1 MSCWATSTCA
11 CPANTD
17 TCGASGATSSAA
29 RSTTTGRI
37 PGAGCTSTGP
47 IPTCSTRAIDP
58 SSFRLRKACAP
69 SGAKRYPRNSSAT
82 RSRSAVKA
90 IVIREFG
97 PPEVMRLEE
106 VPTPVREAG
115 EVLIEVRAVSVNRTL
130 DLVVRAGAYAVPVK
144 LPHVLGVDPSGVV
157 AAVGPGVSV
166 RKRGDRVVTLQFVRP
181 PAANSF
187 PVILGLHV
195 WGGYAQYVKV
205 PVACTHPIPDGVD
218 FTVATVVAR
227 HAPVAF
233 SMLRDIAGMK
243 SGDWVLVMGAS
254 GGLGSAGIQV
264 AKYLGAKVIAAAG
277 ADERVK
283 AAVALG
289 ADAGINYRTQDLTGE
304 VMRIT
309 EKHGV
314 DVVFEN
320 IGDPD
325 LFPGAFAALA
335 RGGRLITAGGHGG
348 GTVPLDVKQ
357 LYLNQNTIIG
367 SFGRIMPADVELG
380 LRAAAEGRYRVLID
394 RILPL
399 AEAAKAH
406 RLVDARSGIG
416 KVVLQPAL
424 S

>member
-1 MSCWATSTCA
+1 M
-11 CPANTD
+11 
-17 TCGASGATSSAA
+17 
-29 RSTTTGRI
+29 
-37 PGAGCTSTGP
+37 
-47 IPTCSTRAIDP
+47 
-58 SSFRLRKACAP
+58 KAL
-69 SGAKRYPRNSSAT
+69 
-82 RSRSAVKA
+82 
-90 IVIREFG
+90 VIREFG

-106 VPTPVREAG
+106 VPTPVPEAG
-115 EVLIEVRAVSVNRTL
+115 EVLIKVRAVSVNRTL
-130 DLVVRAGAYAVPVK
+130 DLVVRAGAYAVPIK

-157 AAVGPGVSV
+157 AAVGSGVTA
-166 RKRGDRVVTLQFVRP
+166 RKPGDRVVTLQFVRP
-181 PAANSF
+181 PAPNSF
-187 PVILGLHV
+187 PVILGLHA
-195 WGGYAQYVKV
+195 WGGYAEYVKV

-218 FTVATVVAR
+218 FPVATVVAR

-233 SMLRDIAGMK
+233 SMLRDIAGLK

-264 AKYLGAKVIAAAG
+264 AKYLGARVIAAAG

-304 VMRIT
+304 AMRIT
-309 EKHGV
+309 EKRGV
-314 DVVFEN
+314 AVVF
-320 IGDPD
+320 
-325 LFPGAFAALA
+325 
-335 RGGRLITAGGHGG
+335 AGGHGG

-399 AEAAKAH
+399 ADAAKAH
-406 RLVDARSGIG
+406 RLVDARSGTG
-416 KVVLQPAL
+416 KVILQPT
-424 S
+424 SS

>member
-1 MSCWATSTCA
+1 M
-11 CPANTD
+11 
-17 TCGASGATSSAA
+17 
-29 RSTTTGRI
+29 
-37 PGAGCTSTGP
+37 
-47 IPTCSTRAIDP
+47 
-58 SSFRLRKACAP
+58 KAL
-69 SGAKRYPRNSSAT
+69 
-82 RSRSAVKA
+82 
-90 IVIREFG
+90 VIREFG

-106 VPTPVREAG
+106 VPTPVPEAG
-115 EVLIEVRAVSVNRTL
+115 EVLIEVHAVSVNRTL
-130 DLVVRAGAYAVPVK
+130 DLVVRSGAYAVPIK

-157 AAVGPGVSV
+157 AAVGAGASA

-218 FTVATVVAR
+218 FPVATVVAR

-233 SMLRDIAGMK
+233 SLLRDIAGLK

-289 ADAGINYRTQDLTGE
+289 ADAGINYRTQNLTDE
-304 VMRIT
+304 AMRIT
-309 EKHGV
+309 EKRGV

-325 LFPGAFAALA
+325 LFPRAFAALA

-367 SFGRIMPADVELG
+367 SFGRIMSADVELRHVRQG
-380 LRAAAEGRYRVLID
+380 PSQRLRWHGQHCRLPRPRRVSDRRQARVRRPRALAAENAGVQRADQRARRSRPAGRRRQPENRRGQGQVGRNVHERRLAGSD
-394 RILPL
+394 R
-399 AEAAKAH
+399 AFFQE
-406 RLVDARSGIG
+406 RS
-416 KVVLQPAL
+416 L
-424 S
+424 SEPGGLSLCRRRG

>member
-1 MSCWATSTCA
+1 M
-11 CPANTD
+11 
-17 TCGASGATSSAA
+17 
-29 RSTTTGRI
+29 
-37 PGAGCTSTGP
+37 
-47 IPTCSTRAIDP
+47 
-58 SSFRLRKACAP
+58 KA
-69 SGAKRYPRNSSAT
+69 
-82 RSRSAVKA
+82 V
-90 IVIREFG
+90 VIREFG
-97 PPEVMRLEE
+97 GPEVMRLEE
-106 VPTPVREAG
+106 VPAPVPGPG
-115 EVLIEVRAVSVNRTL
+115 EVVIRVHAVSVNRTL
-130 DLVVRAGAYAVPVK
+130 DLVVRSGKYAVPVT

-157 AAVGPGVSV
+157 SAVGPGVTA
-166 RKRGDRVVTLQFVRP
+166 RKVGDRVVTLQFVVP

-205 PVACTHPIPDGVD
+205 PVACTHPVPDGVE

-233 SMLRDIAGMK
+233 SMLRDIAGLK

-264 AKYLGAKVIAAAG
+264 AKYLGARVIAAAG

-289 ADAGINYRTQDLTGE
+289 ADAGINYRAQNLTE
-304 VMRIT
+304 EAMRIT
-309 EKHGV
+309 GKRGV
-314 DVVFEN
+314 AVVFEN
-320 IGDPD
+320 VGAPD

-335 RGGRLITAGGHGG
+335 RGGRLVTAGGHGG

-367 SFGRIMPADVELG
+367 SFGRIMAADVELA
-380 LRAAAEGRYRVLID
+380 LSAAAVGRYRVLID

-399 AEAAKAH
+399 ADAANAH
-406 RLVDARSGIG
+406 RLVDERSGLG
-416 KVVLQPAL
+416 KVILQPTA